1 MTARTLLL
9 PLALLP
15 LALLAAPGEK
25 TASAKPAASQHAMAD
40 ANQVKWGPGPEGLP
54 AGAQAAVLSGDPGK
68 AGPFTIRLKA
78 PPGYRVGRHW
88 HPTDELVTVLEGDF
102 RLEMGSGGDAH
113 SHDFSAGGYALMP
126 ARMQH
131 AASTQ
136 GGAIVQVS
144 GMGPFQI
151 HYVDPKDDP
160 RTGKAQAKTEAKPAH
175 P

>member
-1 MTARTLLL
+1 MTPRMLLL

-15 LALLAAPGEK
+15 LALLAAPGDK

-54 AGAQAAVLSGDPGK
+54 AGAQAAVLSGNPGK

-102 RLEMGSGGDAH
+102 HLDMGSGGDAH
-113 SHDFSAGGYALMP
+113 SHDFSAGGYSLMP
-126 ARMQH
+126 AKMQH
-131 AASTQ
+131 AASTR

-160 RTGKAQAKTEAKPAH
+160 RTGKAHAKAEAKPAH